1 MFLYLYVYLIIEI
14 FLLLINNNK
23 MDELIGL
30 SDICKKDDEE
40 PDNWWV
46 CSKCHRKIIDG
57 EYHKKY
63 CNSKKEKHKHK
74 LTNDYTKQFVKDRC
88 CFRCGSKDHYILDC
102 TYPKIIV

>member
-1 MFLYLYVYLIIEI
+1 
-14 FLLLINNNK
+14 
-23 MDELIGL
+23 MDELISL

-46 CSKCHRKIIDG
+46 CSKCHRKNIDG

-74 LTNDYTKQFVKDRC
+74 LTKDYTKQFVKDGC
-88 CFRCGSKDHYILDC
+88 CFRCGRKDHYILDC
-102 TYPKIIV
+102 TYPKNIIII

>member
-1 MFLYLYVYLIIEI
+1 
-14 FLLLINNNK
+14 

-63 CNSKKEKHKHK
+63 CNSKK
-74 LTNDYTKQFVKDRC
+74 
-88 CFRCGSKDHYILDC
+88 
-102 TYPKIIV
+102 